1 MKKIFFLALAT
12 ACLGIFTNNASAQS
26 KSFYATP
33 YKERNSGSFSKGTS
47 LLSLG
52 YGIGS
57 INHLGIWTGYSSIP
71 IGPIYL
77 KYEVGVMDELSIGG
91 YIAPEY
97 TIRRLNGNAYSNS
110 LGLGLGV
117 LGYYH
122 FNKFIPVEKLDVYA
136 GAGFGIKYYGETYKN
151 NTIKNYS
158 KIYPR
163 PLVKVG
169 ARYYLANNFAVYLE
183 SGYDNSSSLNIGI
196 TLRF

>member
-1 MKKIFFLALAT
+1 MKKIILISLAT
-12 ACLGIFTNNASAQS
+12 TCLGLFQNNVFAQN
-26 KSFYATP
+26 KSFYSTP

-52 YGIGS
+52 YGIGN
-57 INHLGIWTGYSSIP
+57 INYGKWLGVSSIP

-77 KYEVGVMDELSIGG
+77 KYEMGIMDEVSVGG

-97 TIRRLNGNAYSNS
+97 RINRINGNAYSNG
-110 LGLGLGV
+110 LGLGIGV

-136 GAGFGIKYYGETYKN
+136 GVGFGIKYYGEHYKN
-151 NTIKNYS
+151 NNSGNYS
-158 KIYPR
+158 KLYLR
-163 PLVKVG
+163 PLVKIG
-169 ARYYLANNFAVYLE
+169 ARYYLGDNFAVYLE
-183 SGYDNSSSLNIGI
+183 SGYDNSSSLNLGI